1 MGSGG
6 RMERAMAP
14 YGQEWVEGRRC
25 GLFGRRLWGDLSM
38 VAEVVWVRD
47 MRREKCL
54 SWVKRRMDW

>member
-1 MGSGG
+1 
-6 RMERAMAP
+6 MERAMAP

-38 VAEVVWVRD
+38 VAEVVWVRE

-54 SWVKRRMDW
+54 SWVKGRMDW